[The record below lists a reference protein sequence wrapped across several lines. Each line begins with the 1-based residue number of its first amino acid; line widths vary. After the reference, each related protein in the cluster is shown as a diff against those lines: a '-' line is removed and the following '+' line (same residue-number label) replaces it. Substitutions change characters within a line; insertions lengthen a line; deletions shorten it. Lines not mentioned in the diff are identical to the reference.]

1 MALCLST
8 IQDLTNIR
16 KLVFWD
22 FMYMNMYTMYISV
35 ATDNLYQKF
44 AQKVY

>member
-8 IQDLTNIR
+8 IQDLTNTR

-22 FMYMNMYTMYISV
+22 FIYMYTMYINV